1 MSLQRLL
8 RLLPIGLVV
17 LVSLTFAM
25 LWVQHGQSRST
36 FDQIRVAQSQRDVLA
51 KVRADCEALTFKAVA
66 WTLTRRSSQ
75 GRQYQEGKAAC
86 VESVQQAERAM
97 PQSGRELG
105 LMKGRLLELATL
117 LETIQSDHTDEN
129 KMVTVGRLERE
140 VQPATAAIHKQVDDL
155 TRVADDESARLM
167 AAALAQQQRTLWLG
181 GLLGAIAVVVGALL

>member
-86 VESVQQAERAM
+86 VESVQQAERA
-97 PQSGRELG
+97 QE
-105 LMKGRLLELATL
+105 
-117 LETIQSDHTDEN
+117 
-129 KMVTVGRLERE
+129 
-140 VQPATAAIHKQVDDL
+140 
-155 TRVADDESARLM
+155 
-167 AAALAQQQRTLWLG
+167 QRTLWLG
-181 GLLGAIAVVVGALL
+181 GLLGAMAVVVGALLVNVVTRRILFSVGEAVTVASALAEGDLGVAPRVKRDDEIGKMLAAMDQARRAWISA